1 MRKAAVVSLLAFFA
15 APVLCAQAKDSG
27 TVTITPQQ
35 CVSRAGDNPAWTSAD
50 LDEAGWQPFSS
61 WKVSPSEP
69 RIWIRCHVDSA
80 ALSKSDN
87 PAVQVR
93 LPAAYE
99 LFLNGAPIGRNGDL
113 HSGFFTMD
121 SIRIFPFSQPLAGN
135 RTPVPFRKTRRGWRR
150 G

>member
-35 CVSRAGDNPAWTSAD
+35 CVWRAGDNPAWTSAD
-50 LDEAGWQPFSS
+50 LDEAGWQPYSS

-99 LFLNGAPIGRNGDL
+99 LFLNGAPIGPER
-113 HSGFFTMD
+113 
-121 SIRIFPFSQPLAGN
+121 
-135 RTPVPFRKTRRGWRR
+135 
-150 G
+150 